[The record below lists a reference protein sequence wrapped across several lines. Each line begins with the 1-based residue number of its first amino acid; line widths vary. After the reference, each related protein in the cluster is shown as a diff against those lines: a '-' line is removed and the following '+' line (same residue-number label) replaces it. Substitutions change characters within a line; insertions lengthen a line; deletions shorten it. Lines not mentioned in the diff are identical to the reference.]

1 MTPSRIAS
9 VTAMVGGLCW
19 LARFVL
25 VSAGI
30 GVGSGLPGLLHW
42 GGTALLVVALLA
54 SGYALV
60 ATAPVWLRLVVSV
73 AETLLVL
80 AVWQVVEAG
89 LGSARLASLVGG
101 VLALAAGAFG
111 LVRARRAPPAEKPV
125 RGRRAAR

>member
-9 VTAMVGGLCW
+9 VTAIVGGLCW

-25 VSAGI
+25 VSAG
-30 GVGSGLPGLLHW
+30 GSGSGLPTLLHW
-42 GGTALLVVALLA
+42 GGTALLVLALLA

-89 LGSARLASLVGG
+89 LGSSRLASLVGG

-111 LVRARRAPPAEKPV
+111 LVRARRAAPVEKPV